1 MVKHE
6 KFDQFHLVY
15 HFTVP
20 LKNYADVF
28 LEICRNYELLLLLSR
43 DFSVNKSFSKLY
55 NYAFRKHVSTFHAC
69 NTSNFV
75 KKKIMEIIDWID
87 I

>member
-43 DFSVNKSFSKLY
+43 DFSVNKCFP
-55 NYAFRKHVSTFHAC
+55 NYIITRSE
-69 NTSNFV
+69 NTLQHFMLAMQV
-75 KKKIMEIIDWID
+75 IL
-87 I
+87 